1 MNTAGHINDDLL
13 LLRPRALQFL
23 IDNLPL
29 LLFAT
34 GGFLYAGM
42 DGMPFTGL
50 LMWLSAALLPVLA
63 YRLVYLRR
71 MVYRLTGEQLIHEHG
86 VFTRSCD
93 YVELYRVVDFAE
105 QSSLLQQ
112 ICGLKT
118 VSIYSGDRN
127 TPRLDIIGMDAGERL
142 VPLIRTLVEQNKRRK
157 GIYEIT
163 NR

>member
-13 LLRPRALQFL
+13 LLRPRALQLL

-34 GGFLYAGM
+34 GGFLYADM

-105 QSSLLQQ
+105 RSSLLQQ

>member
-1 MNTAGHINDDLL
+1 MNPAGHINDDLL
-13 LLRPRALQFL
+13 LLRPRTLQFL

-29 LLFAT
+29 LLFVT
-34 GGFLYAGM
+34 GGFLCVGM

-71 MVYRLTGEQLIHEHG
+71 TVYRLTGEQLIHEHG

-105 QSSLLQQ
+105 RSSLLQQ
-112 ICGLKT
+112 MCGLKT

-127 TPRLDIIGMDAGERL
+127 TPRLDIIGMDAGKRL

>member
-42 DGMPFTGL
+42 DSMPFTRL

-105 QSSLLQQ
+105 RSSLLQQ